1 MSRTSVLFVCMGNI
15 CRSPAAEGV
24 FRHLAAQAGVLAQ
37 FSVDSCGTGGWHA
50 GERADARMRDAAA
63 ERGYKLS
70 SRARQITSED
80 LTAFDVIL
88 CMDGD
93 NMRDVLAMGGDD
105 RVSLI
110 LDEGKVS
117 VRDVPDPY
125 YGGDAGFEQVMD
137 LLEASCAALLER
149 LRS

>member
-1 MSRTSVLFVCMGNI
+1 
-15 CRSPAAEGV
+15 
-24 FRHLAAQAGVLAQ
+24 
-37 FSVDSCGTGGWHA
+37 
-50 GERADARMRDAAA
+50 
-63 ERGYKLS
+63 
-70 SRARQITSED
+70 
-80 LTAFDVIL
+80 
-88 CMDGD
+88 MDGD

-105 RVSLI
+105 RVSLM
-110 LDEGKVS
+110 LNDGDVS

>member
-1 MSRTSVLFVCMGNI
+1 MSRTTVLFVCMGNI

-24 FRHLAAQAGVLAQ
+24 FRHLAAQAGVLEQ
-37 FSVDSCGTGGWHA
+37 FSVDSCGTGAWHA
-50 GERADARMRDAAA
+50 GERADARMRAAAA
-63 ERGYKLS
+63 ERGYELS

-105 RVSLI
+105 RVSLM
-110 LDEGKVS
+110 LNDGDVS